1 MINSSE
7 GNKATIADTAIYLFS
22 IKGYDGVSVQEIC
35 DAAEITKPT
44 LYYYFKSK
52 RGLLEYITEEYG
64 KKLVG
69 IIKESLTYE
78 HDFLKSLTKV
88 LKAELAFARDN
99 LDFFYLHNAIL
110 KSPKNTEQKS
120 VYSSVIQEIDDTFL
134 EFFTSSAREF
144 GNMRGKEALYSEMF
158 DNNVI
163 SSVLLIIEG
172 TVPESEQI
180 IHQIIHASVYGF
192 AD

>member
-69 IIKESLTYE
+69 IIKESLTY
-78 HDFLKSLTKV
+78 SQ
-88 LKAELAFARDN
+88 R
-99 LDFFYLHNAIL
+99 
-110 KSPKNTEQKS
+110 S
-120 VYSSVIQEIDDTFL
+120 
-134 EFFTSSAREF
+134 
-144 GNMRGKEALYSEMF
+144 
-158 DNNVI
+158 
-163 SSVLLIIEG
+163 
-172 TVPESEQI
+172 
-180 IHQIIHASVYGF
+180 
-192 AD
+192 